1 LASSTSQSTADALAA
16 RATSDGLSAGVLY
29 TSAYSTL
36 TPGYWAVFSGT
47 YSTSAAAETAASDA
61 QAHFPGADA
70 RFIPASS

>member
-1 LASSTSQSTADALAA
+1 
-16 RATSDGLSAGVLY
+16 VLY

-61 QAHFPGADA
+61 QTHFPGADA